1 MQGIA
6 AGFGVSNS
14 SYLLSACIFVLFLIG
29 CAGRDQFVDSFD
41 HGKTWE
47 EIASSLPP
55 YPANTNL
62 IEFDAGPASNLSF
75 FIDANSISVDKKM
88 RVIRYSM
95 IARSP
100 QGGDNVSYEALR
112 CETRERKRYAIGD
125 PSTQTW
131 APVRTRVWE
140 TLEQVR
146 QLHGQRELAKYYFC
160 PRGLV
165 VSSASEALHALKAG
179 IHPKAI
185 R

>member
-1 MQGIA
+1 MSHDA
-6 AGFGVSNS
+6 RH
-14 SYLLSACIFVLFLIG
+14 LLLAFAFTLFLTG
-29 CAGRDQFVDSFD
+29 CAGREQFIDTLD

-47 EIASSLPP
+47 EIAPSMPP
-55 YPANTNL
+55 YPENTNL
-62 IEFDAGPASNLSF
+62 LAFDAGPANNLSF
-75 FIDANSISVDKKM
+75 FIDAHSISVDKKM

-95 IARSP
+95 IIRSP
-100 QGGDNVSYEALR
+100 QGGDNVMFEVLR

-131 APVRTRVWE
+131 VPVRNGEWE

-146 QLHGQRELAKYYFC
+146 QLHAQRELAKYYFC

-165 VSSASEALHALKAG
+165 VNSASEAINALKSG
-179 IHPKAI
+179 IHRKST

>member
-1 MQGIA
+1 MSKICR
-6 AGFGVSNS
+6 
-14 SYLLSACIFVLFLIG
+14 LLLACIFILLLIG
-29 CAGRDQFVDSFD
+29 CAGRDEFVDSFD

-47 EIASSLPP
+47 EIAPSLPP
-55 YPANTNL
+55 YPENSNL
-62 IEFDAGPASNLSF
+62 LAFDAGPAGNLSF
-75 FIDANSISVDKKM
+75 FVDANSVSVDKKM

-95 IARSP
+95 IIRSA

-131 APVRTRVWE
+131 VPVRISEWE

-146 QLHGQRELAKYYFC
+146 QLHAQRELAKYYFC

-165 VSSASEALHALKAG
+165 VNSANEALHALKAG
-179 IHPKAI
+179 MHPKAT